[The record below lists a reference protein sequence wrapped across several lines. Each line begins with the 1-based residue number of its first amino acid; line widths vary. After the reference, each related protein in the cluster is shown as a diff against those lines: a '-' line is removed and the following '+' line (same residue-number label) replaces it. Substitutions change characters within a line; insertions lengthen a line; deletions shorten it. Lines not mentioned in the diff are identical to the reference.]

1 MSNTKEKIL
10 LTALHLFAQDGY
22 EAVSMSK
29 IAGKL
34 SITKGALYKHYKNKR
49 DIFDTIFE
57 RLCQLDIERSR
68 KAGVPEKEFDGAT
81 KLFRNVSTKSVKAYM
96 QSQFQYWTND
106 EFACN
111 FRKILTLEQYRNLE
125 ATNLYQKVLGRGPV
139 DFIEDLF
146 REMMEEGTWRKGDPK
161 QMAVEFYAP
170 FYLLLS
176 IPDATSDNEE
186 KEKIAD
192 IFTAHIDCFIEKYAT
207 SKLQNNEDIQI

>member
-10 LTALHLFAQDGY
+10 ITALRLFAQDGY

-29 IAGKL
+29 IAGEL

-57 RLCQLDIERSR
+57 RLCQLDIERSK
-68 KAGVPEKEFDGAT
+68 KAGVPEKEFDGENQ
-81 KLFRNVSTKSVKAYM
+81 LFRNTSTKSVKAYM
-96 QSQFQYWTND
+96 QSQFEYWTND

-111 FRKILTLEQYRNLE
+111 FRKMLTLEQYRNSE
-125 ATNLYQKVLGRGPV
+125 ATSLYQKVLGSGPV

-146 REMMEEGTWRKGDPK
+146 REMMEEGTWHKGNPK
-161 QMAVEFYAP
+161 QMAVEFYAT

-176 IPDATSDNEE
+176 ISDATSGKEE
-186 KEKIAD
+186 KERIAN
-192 IFTAHIDCFIEKYAT
+192 IYITHIDCFIEKYAT
-207 SKLQNNEDIQI
+207 NRLQDSEDT

>member
-1 MSNTKEKIL
+1 MKSY
-10 LTALHLFAQDGY
+10 ALR
-22 EAVSMSK
+22 
-29 IAGKL
+29 KL
-34 SITKGALYKHYKNKR
+34 
-49 DIFDTIFE
+49 
-57 RLCQLDIERSR
+57 
-68 KAGVPEKEFDGAT
+68 
-81 KLFRNVSTKSVKAYM
+81 
-96 QSQFQYWTND
+96 
-106 EFACN
+106 
-111 FRKILTLEQYRNLE
+111 
-125 ATNLYQKVLGRGPV
+125 NLYQKVLGRGPV

-176 IPDATSDNEE
+176 ISDATSDNEE